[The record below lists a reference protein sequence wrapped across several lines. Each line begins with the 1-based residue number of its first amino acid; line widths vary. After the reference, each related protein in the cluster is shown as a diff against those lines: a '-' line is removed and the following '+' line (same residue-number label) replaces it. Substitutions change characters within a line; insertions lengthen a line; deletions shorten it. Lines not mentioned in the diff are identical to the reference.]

1 MPTGGQ
7 IPGASPGLRLQA
19 NTPGVQ
25 DAGNANVTGVIYAG
39 SFRTHLAGGAAPT
52 STVMIGTQAP
62 GTGSSLNNNTQSVF
76 IGENQTLGALGG
88 NIVIGHTAIS
98 GNGLTASAQNSIF
111 IGYQA
116 SWVGGYGTGQNTTV
130 IGTLAQGGH
139 GNQTVIGGS
148 ALGGTFQGVTV
159 IGASATAGAQFNI
172 SIGYGCT
179 TPNANSINIGGSTP
193 PAANGIT
200 IGVPSQ
206 TAVKIGKYDL
216 SQPTSALFT
225 QTANATAANTAVET
239 SLSTSGLGT
248 RTIPANYLRA
258 GSVVRV
264 SAVGVIADT
273 GTPTVQFRL
282 KIGATTYLDFGAVT
296 LGALVGTHGWTF
308 DGMVTIRSAG
318 AGGTAIGNGLVYVS
332 SASSPD
338 LDTTNTATTAIDT
351 TAAQA
356 VDFTVQ
362 WGTANPAN
370 TITCTNLT
378 IEIIA

>member
-7 IPGASPGLRLQA
+7 IPGQSPGLRLQA

-25 DAGNANVTGVIYAG
+25 DTGNANVSGVIYAT
-39 SFRTHLAGGAAPT
+39 SFRTHLPGGAAPT
-52 STVMIGTQAP
+52 STVQIGTQNP
-62 GTGSSLNNNTQSVF
+62 GNGSTINNNTQSVL
-76 IGENQTLGALGG
+76 IGEGQQLGGLAG
-88 NIVIGHTAIS
+88 NIVIGPSANS
-98 GNGLTASAQNSIF
+98 GDGLTSSAQNSIL
-111 IGYQA
+111 IGYQVT
-116 SWVGGYGTGQNTTV
+116 WVGGYGTGQNSTI
-130 IGTLAQGGH
+130 IGTQAQGGH
-139 GNQTVIGGS
+139 GNQTIIGG
-148 ALGGTFQGVTV
+148 AAQGGTFQGVTV

-200 IGVPSQ
+200 IGTPTM

-216 SQPTSALFT
+216 SQPTSVLFS
-225 QTANATAANTAVET
+225 QTANATAANTAAET

-264 SAVGVIADT
+264 QAAGVIADT
-273 GTPTVQFRL
+273 GAPTIQFRL
-282 KIGATTYLDFGAVT
+282 KIGATTYLDFGAGT
-296 LGALVGTHGWTF
+296 LGAFIGTHGWTF
-308 DGMVTIRSAG
+308 DGMVTIRTAG
-318 AGGTAIGNGLVYVS
+318 AGGTALGNGLVYVS
-332 SASSPD
+332 TAGNPD
-338 LDTTNTATTAIDT
+338 IDTTNTVPVAIDT
-351 TAAQA
+351 TAALA

-370 TITCTNLT
+370 TITCTNLQ
-378 IEIIA
+378 IYIDA